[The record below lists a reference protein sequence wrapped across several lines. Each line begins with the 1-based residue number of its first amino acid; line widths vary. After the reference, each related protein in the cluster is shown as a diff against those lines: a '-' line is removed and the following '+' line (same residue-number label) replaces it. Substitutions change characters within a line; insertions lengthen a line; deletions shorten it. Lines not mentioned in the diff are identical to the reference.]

1 MPFWGPGQNEEDI
14 VVVKFKLGDSC
25 YCNGERERGGNQQ
38 IKTKTPIDY

>member
-25 YCNGERERGGNQQ
+25 YCNGEREGGWNQQ